1 MMFDKVKN
9 LHKLRKAQSEIEKQM
24 DQINAVKE
32 KSGVKV
38 VVNANNKI
46 IVIEVDGNEDKL
58 LKDLI
63 NDALKEAKK
72 KAEKKLRGQI
82 SELGLGDLI

>member
-1 MMFDKVKN
+1 MFEKLKN
-9 LHKLRKAQSEIEKQM
+9 LNKLRKAQSEIEKQLE
-24 DQINAVKE
+24 QIQSVGE

-46 IVIEVDGNEDKL
+46 LSIEFDGVEDKL
-58 LKDLI
+58 MKDLI
-63 NDALKEAKK
+63 NDTLKDAKK
-72 KAEKKLRGQI
+72 KGEKKLRSKA